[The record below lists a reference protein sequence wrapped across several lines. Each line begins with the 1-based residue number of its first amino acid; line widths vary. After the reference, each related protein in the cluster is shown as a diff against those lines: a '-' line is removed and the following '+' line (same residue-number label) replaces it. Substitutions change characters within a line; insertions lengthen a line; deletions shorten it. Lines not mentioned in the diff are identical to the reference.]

1 MSPMVSHLDA
11 HLHAAPMIDGPSG
24 PLQGLRIIDVT
35 HALAGPFSAMFLADM
50 GADVIKVES
59 PEGDMT
65 RFGGPWTRDDEER
78 AHYSGGYGIRNRN
91 KRSIVL
97 DLTLEADREVFLE
110 LVDTADGLIENL
122 RAGVLDRLG
131 VGWDVLH
138 ARNPKLVYACIRG
151 FGDPRT
157 SDSPYASWPAY
168 DLIAQA
174 MGGVI
179 AATGSGPDDVM
190 KVGPAIGDTVP
201 GLMSAL
207 GLLAALFRAR
217 ETGEGQFVDVAMVDA
232 MMAVSEMSQMMYT
245 YMGRSMTPMA
255 TAVDGS
261 SPYNIY
267 PTSDGHC
274 VIATPTNAHWKILC
288 ELIDRAD
295 LITDERTHSNRV
307 RVRNRDVVDA
317 ALGAWTG
324 ARPTAE
330 VVEALGGK
338 VPVGPVYGP
347 EDWIEDPHV
356 AARQMLVRVDHEQH
370 RPTVYL
376 NCPIKFSDTP
386 SGIHRGVPRLDQHGD
401 EIRAELAARRQTG
414 SGGPA

>member
-1 MSPMVSHLDA
+1 MGAMVDHLEA

-35 HALAGPFSAMFLADM
+35 HALAGPFGAMFLADL

-78 AHYSGGYGIRNRN
+78 SYSGGYGIRNRN

-131 VGWDVLH
+131 VGWDVLQ

-157 SDSPYASWPAY
+157 APSPYASWPAY

-174 MGGVI
+174 MGGVV
-179 AATGSGPDDVM
+179 AATGSDPEHVM
-190 KVGPAIGDTVP
+190 KVGPAVGDTVP
-201 GLMSAL
+201 GLMAAL
-207 GLLAALFRAR
+207 GLLAALFRAK

-232 MMAVSEMSQMMYT
+232 LMTISEMSQMMYT

-255 TAVDGS
+255 TAVDGV

-267 PTSDGHC
+267 PTADGHC
-274 VIATPTNAHWKILC
+274 VIATPTNSHWKILC
-288 ELIDRAD
+288 DLIERPD
-295 LITDERTHSNRV
+295 LITDDRTKSNRD
-307 RVRNRDVVDA
+307 RIRHRDVVDG
-317 ALGAWTG
+317 ALGQWAG
-324 ARPTAE
+324 ARTTAQ
-330 VVEALGGK
+330 VVEILGNK
-338 VPVGPVYGP
+338 VPVGPVFEP
-347 EDWIEDPHV
+347 ADWVEDPHV
-356 AARQMLVRVDHEQH
+356 AARQMLVRVDHDHH

-386 SGIHRGVPRLDQHGD
+386 SGIHQGVPKLDQHGD
-401 EIRAELAARRQTG
+401 EIRAELKARRADKGG
-414 SGGPA
+414 S